1 MARQRQHNA
10 AHDPSSIPFV
20 CLESTRITTA
30 LEDAPKMYRLN
41 GSAPQNRSTCVPAS
55 TGEVGHGPKQSNQA
69 RVQAMRMSMLV
80 ALEAEALP
88 SPTRSTS
95 MAEVDLTAGVW
106 QPTAGAH
113 HPTDSSPEP
122 AAFRFWREIRARPE
136 TLELFLGHVFAL
148 KPTPG
153 DVVRPFYRQ
162 GKLAGY
168 IRTGSADMVEQD
180 NVDLR
185 AMRVSREFRDVGSR
199 LVYGRYT
206 FCFDD
211 AQNCRWWTKHIG
223 RQNFAN
229 LRAVSVRV
237 ESGWTVPC
245 DDICSVDLCFEEQ
258 WQRFFTWMRY
268 RHRMDALVLDFSP
281 WRPVPTYRELSDE
294 RRAEVTEWRDSLL
307 ATLSELRG
315 FTVVK
320 IVDRYEVAIPAAD
333 KDEWCA
339 TMTEAREPPPP
350 PPPVDTPSMPLGQIL
365 KRLREMRRQQEY
377 RERLDRREQ
386 KQKRKEKKQQK
397 RFLRQSQADEYS
409 S

>member
-1 MARQRQHNA
+1 
-10 AHDPSSIPFV
+10 
-20 CLESTRITTA
+20 
-30 LEDAPKMYRLN
+30 MYRLN
-41 GSAPQNRSTCVPAS
+41 GSALQNRSACVPAS
-55 TGEVGHGPKQSNQA
+55 TGEDGHGPKQSDQA
-69 RVQAMRMSMLV
+69 RALALQAMRMSMLV
-80 ALEAEALP
+80 ALEAKNPP
-88 SPTRSTS
+88 SSTRSTS
-95 MAEVDLTAGVW
+95 MTDADLTAGVW
-106 QPTAGAH
+106 QPTAASH
-113 HPTDSSPEP
+113 QSTESPEP
-122 AAFRFWREIRARPE
+122 AAFRFWREIRARRE

-206 FCFDD
+206 FRFDN
-211 AQNCRWWTKHIG
+211 AQNCRWWTKHVG

-229 LRAVSVRV
+229 LRTVSVRV
-237 ESGWTVPC
+237 NSGWSVPC

-281 WRPVPTYRELSDE
+281 WRPVPTYRDLSDK
-294 RRAEVTEWRDSLL
+294 RRAEVAEWRDSLL
-307 ATLSELRG
+307 ATLSELRD

-320 IVDRYEVAIPAAD
+320 IVDRHEVAIPAAD
-333 KDEWCA
+333 KDQWCA
-339 TMTEAREPPPP
+339 TMTEARETPPP
-350 PPPVDTPSMPLGQIL
+350 PPPVDTTSMPLGQTL
-365 KRLREMRRQQEY
+365 KHLREMRRQQEY
-377 RERLDRREQ
+377 RERLDRGEQ

-397 RFLRQSQADEYS
+397 RLLRQSQIDENS